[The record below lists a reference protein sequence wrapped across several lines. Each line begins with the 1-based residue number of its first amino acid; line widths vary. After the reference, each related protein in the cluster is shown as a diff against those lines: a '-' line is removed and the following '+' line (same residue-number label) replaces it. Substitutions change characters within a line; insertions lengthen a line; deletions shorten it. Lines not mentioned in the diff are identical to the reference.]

1 MQFIVL
7 FLLTIMISPI
17 VTAYHF
23 AVFAAM
29 IVFGYGISLLCGNIM
44 YPKALR
50 DLALKALLSDY
61 GILSSFIRLFKRGG
75 NLNTFAM
82 LRRGWF
88 ILGLIAVSTEGVSL
102 NTFVMLFGVGS
113 YCV

>member
-1 MQFIVL
+1 MKAKSNQLSRLSTKIKSYLLPTCQFIAQLSMASLSFWGTFLCMQFIVL

-44 YPKALR
+44 YPKL
-50 DLALKALLSDY
+50 
-61 GILSSFIRLFKRGG
+61 
-75 NLNTFAM
+75 
-82 LRRGWF
+82 
-88 ILGLIAVSTEGVSL
+88 EGPSP
-102 NTFVMLFGVGS
+102 
-113 YCV
+113 